1 MKRISFCFLKFFYQ
15 KYCCVE
21 KVHLVFNVCATEINL
36 FGCLSATENHLTK
49 VFFFSQTSVLNLLFI
64 ADLIFFVLIFVTFP
78 RKLVSLSVLPLLL
91 FFLFVRFSR
100 TKKKQQQNRSHIF
113 FTVFFV
119 FFFRQHLHFYLSD
132 FNPVSISPPKTLKNV
147 TRWSRYVV

>member
-1 MKRISFCFLKFFYQ
+1 MSFFWEFMKRISFCFLKFFYQ

-64 ADLIFFVLIFVTFP
+64 ADLIFFVLIFVTFL
-78 RKLVSLSVLPLLL
+78 RKLVSLNVFAPSSFFSFRSFFTYKKKKTTQIVRI
-91 FFLFVRFSR
+91 FFLPFFCFFSDN
-100 TKKKQQQNRSHIF
+100 TCIF
-113 FTVFFV
+113 TCLISSLF
-119 FFFRQHLHFYLSD
+119 HFS
-132 FNPVSISPPKTLKNV
+132 S
-147 TRWSRYVV
+147 